1 MKCSQCKSKMEKV
14 TYDVG
19 YGIDVES
26 LHCKNCGFNITEDK
40 VLTKAMSKLREQ
52 MAKEVKIVR
61 VGTGLGVRFS
71 NEFVKSYDLKAGE
84 NVLLKP
90 EIDGIKLVVEH

>member
-1 MKCSQCKSKMEKV
+1 M
-14 TYDVG
+14 YDVG
-19 YGIDVES
+19 YGIDVKS

-40 VLTKAMSKLREQ
+40 VLATAMCKLREQ

-71 NEFVKSYDLKAGE
+71 NDIVKNYDLKAGE

-90 EIDGIKLVVEH
+90 EVDGIKLVVEH